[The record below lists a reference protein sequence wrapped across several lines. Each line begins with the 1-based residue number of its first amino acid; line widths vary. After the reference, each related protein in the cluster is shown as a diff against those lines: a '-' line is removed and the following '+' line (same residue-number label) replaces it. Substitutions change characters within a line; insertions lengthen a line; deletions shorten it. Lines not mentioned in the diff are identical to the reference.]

1 MTQSDL
7 VINLKRIRCWTTPD
21 SMARKLLTEL
31 IQALGG
37 K

>member
-7 VINLKRIRCWTTPD
+7 IINLKRIRCWTTPD
-21 SMARKLLTEL
+21 SMARKLLTEM
-31 IQALGG
+31 IQSLGD

>member
-1 MTQSDL
+1 MTQNDL
-7 VINLKRIRCWTTPD
+7 VANLKRIRCWTAPD

-37 K
+37 R